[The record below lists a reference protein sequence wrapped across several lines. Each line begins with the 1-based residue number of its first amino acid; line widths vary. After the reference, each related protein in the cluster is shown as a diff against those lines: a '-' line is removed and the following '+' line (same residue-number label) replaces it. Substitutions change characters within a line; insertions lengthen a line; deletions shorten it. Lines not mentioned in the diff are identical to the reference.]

1 MKCMIKQVITGA
13 TQIITK
19 CFKKNLEAIP
29 GKNSSDSLQKI
40 AILGTSHIIWV
51 TLQSET

>member
-1 MKCMIKQVITGA
+1 MKRVITGA
-13 TQIITK
+13 TQIITN

-40 AILGTSHIIWV
+40 AILGMSHVIWA
-51 TLQSET
+51 TLQSDT